1 MRLSK
6 RQKISIST
14 ILLSIGLLAY
24 PFIAIDFRLYFLIGL
39 VIASYLLSVWS
50 IFQDL
55 SGFEFVTLFVL
66 PVLLT
71 LSFGLFIDKYKPGVE
86 IRLLLSG
93 VYAIVLYTCLL
104 AENIFN
110 VSAERNIP
118 LIRAAR
124 TVGYLITL
132 FVSFAFFSLLF
143 SLGLPWWAL
152 LLIAFLVGTLLFA
165 QALWHIELEDTPSG
179 ELIVH
184 SLVAGFVIGQL
195 GAALAFWPLNPP
207 KVGLAVT
214 ALVYV
219 ILGIMQH
226 MIRRDLTSRA
236 AVEYVFVA
244 FSVFLLLSVTTSWGI

>member
-1 MRLSK
+1 MFLTK

-14 ILLSIGLLAY
+14 LVLSGALFAF
-24 PFIAIDFRLYFLIGL
+24 PFIDIQFRLYVLIGL

-50 IFQDL
+50 IYQDL
-55 SGFEFVTLFVL
+55 SGFEFITLFVL

-71 LSFGLFIDKYKPGVE
+71 LSFGLFIYRYKPNVE
-86 IRLLLSG
+86 IRLTLSI
-93 VYAIVLYTCLL
+93 VYAVVLYTCLL

-124 TVGYLITL
+124 TVGYLVTL

-143 SLGLPWWAL
+143 SIGFPWWLLGLIAL
-152 LLIAFLVGTLLFA
+152 VVGSLLFA
-165 QALWHIELEDTPSG
+165 QALWHIELENTPSSQ
-179 ELIVH
+179 LIIH
-184 SLVAGFVIGQL
+184 SLVAGFAVGQL
-195 GAALAFWPLNPP
+195 GAALSFWPLSPA

-226 MIRRDLTSRA
+226 MIKGDLTGRA
-236 AVEYVFVA
+236 AMEYVFVA
-244 FSVFLLLSVTTSWGI
+244 FSVFLLLSVTTSWGV